1 MKKLLMMLVMA
12 TVAMT
17 ASAQNTLR
25 DKGSFTLQPKAGVGI
40 GTIAG
45 SWTTIGGE
53 KDKARIG
60 FVAGLEGEYYA
71 ADWFGLA
78 VGLNYAQQGFKFEAE
93 DYKETTKLDYLNV
106 PIVGNFYGAKG
117 LALKTGFQ
125 FGFLMNAKLDSQDI
139 KDLCNKVN
147 FAIPVGVSYEIE
159 NVVLDLRYNIG
170 LNKTNKADNGNKA
183 RTDLIQITLGY
194 KFNI

>member
-45 SWTTIGGE
+45 NWTTIGGE

-78 VGLNYAQQGFKFEAE
+78 VGLNYAQQGFKFEGE
-93 DYKETTKLDYLNV
+93 DFKETTKLDYLNV
-106 PIVGNFYGAKG
+106 PIVGNFYVAKG

-147 FAIPVGVSYEIE
+147 FAIPIGVSYEIE
-159 NVVLDLRYNIG
+159 NVVLDLRYNLG

-194 KFNI
+194 KFNL

>member
-40 GTIAG
+40 GTISG
-45 SWTTIGGE
+45 NWTTIGGE

-78 VGLNYAQQGFKFEAE
+78 VGLNYAQQGFKFEGE
-93 DYKETTKLDYLNV
+93 DFKETTKLDYLNV
-106 PIVGNFYGAKG
+106 PIVGNFYVAKG

-147 FAIPVGVSYEIE
+147 FAIPIGVSYEIE

-194 KFNI
+194 KFNL

>member
-12 TVAMT
+12 AVAMT

-45 SWTTIGGE
+45 NWTTIGGE

-106 PIVGNFYGAKG
+106 PIVGNFYVAKG

-159 NVVLDLRYNIG
+159 NVVLDLRYNLG

-194 KFNI
+194 KFNL

>member
-40 GTIAG
+40 GTISG

-106 PIVGNFYGAKG
+106 PIVGNFYVAKG

-147 FAIPVGVSYEIE
+147 FAIPIGVSYEIE

-194 KFNI
+194 KFNL

>member
-1 MKKLLMMLVMA
+1 MMLVMA

-45 SWTTIGGE
+45 NWTTIGGE

-106 PIVGNFYGAKG
+106 PIVGNFYVAKG

-147 FAIPVGVSYEIE
+147 FAIPIGVSYEIE
-159 NVVLDLRYNIG
+159 NVVLDLRYNLG

-194 KFNI
+194 KFNL

>member
-45 SWTTIGGE
+45 NWTTIGGE

-106 PIVGNFYGAKG
+106 PIVGNFYVAKG

-147 FAIPVGVSYEIE
+147 FAIPIGVSYEIE
-159 NVVLDLRYNIG
+159 NVVLDLRYNLG

-194 KFNI
+194 KFNL

>member
-1 MKKLLMMLVMA
+1 MMLVMA

-106 PIVGNFYGAKG
+106 PIVGNFYVAKG

-147 FAIPVGVSYEIE
+147 FAIPIGVSYEIE

-194 KFNI
+194 KFNL

>member
-1 MKKLLMMLVMA
+1 MKKFLMMLVMA

-78 VGLNYAQQGFKFEAE
+78 VGLNYAQQGFKFEGE
-93 DYKETTKLDYLNV
+93 DFKETTKLDYLNV
-106 PIVGNFYGAKG
+106 PIVGNFYVAKG

-147 FAIPVGVSYEIE
+147 FAIPIGVSYEIE
-159 NVVLDLRYNIG
+159 NVVLDLRYNLG

-194 KFNI
+194 KFNL

>member
-78 VGLNYAQQGFKFEAE
+78 VGLNYAQQGFKFEGE
-93 DYKETTKLDYLNV
+93 DFKETTKLDYLNV
-106 PIVGNFYGAKG
+106 PIVGNFYVAKG

-147 FAIPVGVSYEIE
+147 FAIPIGVSYEIE
-159 NVVLDLRYNIG
+159 NVVLDLRYNLG

-194 KFNI
+194 KFNL

>member
-40 GTIAG
+40 GTISG

-106 PIVGNFYGAKG
+106 PIVGNFYVAKG

-125 FGFLMNAKLDSQDI
+125 FGFLMNAKIEDADI
-139 KDLCNKVN
+139 KDACEKLNLS
-147 FAIPVGVSYEIE
+147 IPIGISYEIS
-159 NVVLDLRYNIG
+159 NFVLDLRYNLG
-170 LNKTNKADNGNKA
+170 LTKTNKPDNGSKA
-183 RTDLIQITLGY
+183 RSDLFQITVGY
-194 KFNI
+194 KFAL

>member
-106 PIVGNFYGAKG
+106 PIVGNFYVAKG

-125 FGFLMNAKLDSQDI
+125 FGFLMNAKLDSKDI

-159 NVVLDLRYNIG
+159 NVVLDLRYNVG

-194 KFNI
+194 KFNL

>member
-1 MKKLLMMLVMA
+1 MKKLLMMLVMV

-45 SWTTIGGE
+45 NWTTIGGE

-78 VGLNYAQQGFKFEAE
+78 VGLNYAQQGFKFEGE
-93 DYKETTKLDYLNV
+93 DFKETTKLDYLNV
-106 PIVGNFYGAKG
+106 PIVGNFYVAKG

-147 FAIPVGVSYEIE
+147 FAIPIGVSYEIE
-159 NVVLDLRYNIG
+159 NVVLDLRYNLG

-194 KFNI
+194 KFNL

>member
-45 SWTTIGGE
+45 NWTTIGGE

-106 PIVGNFYGAKG
+106 PIVGNFYVAKG
-117 LALKTGFQ
+117 LALKTGLQ

-147 FAIPVGVSYEIE
+147 FAIPIGVSYEIE
-159 NVVLDLRYNIG
+159 NVVLDLRYNLG

-194 KFNI
+194 KFNL

>member
-106 PIVGNFYGAKG
+106 PIVGNFYVAKG

-159 NVVLDLRYNIG
+159 NVVLDLRYNLG

-194 KFNI
+194 KFNL

>member
-1 MKKLLMMLVMA
+1 MMLVMA

-106 PIVGNFYGAKG
+106 PIVGNFYVAKG

-194 KFNI
+194 KFNL

>member
-1 MKKLLMMLVMA
+1 MKKFLMMLVMA

-40 GTIAG
+40 GTISG
-45 SWTTIGGE
+45 NWTTIGGE

-78 VGLNYAQQGFKFEAE
+78 VGLNYAQQGFKFEGE
-93 DYKETTKLDYLNV
+93 DFKETTKLDYLNV
-106 PIVGNFYGAKG
+106 PIVGNFYVAKG

-159 NVVLDLRYNIG
+159 NVVLDLRYNLG

-194 KFNI
+194 KFNL

>member
-1 MKKLLMMLVMA
+1 MMLVMA

-45 SWTTIGGE
+45 NWTTIGGE

-106 PIVGNFYGAKG
+106 PIVGNFYVAKG

-194 KFNI
+194 KFNL

>member
-40 GTIAG
+40 GTISG
-45 SWTTIGGE
+45 NWTTVGGE

-106 PIVGNFYGAKG
+106 PIVGNFYVAKG

-147 FAIPVGVSYEIE
+147 FAIPIGVSYEIE
-159 NVVLDLRYNIG
+159 NVVLDLRYNLG

-194 KFNI
+194 KFNL

>member
-106 PIVGNFYGAKG
+106 PIVGNFYVAKG

-147 FAIPVGVSYEIE
+147 FAIPIGVSYEIE
-159 NVVLDLRYNIG
+159 NVVLDLRYNLG

-194 KFNI
+194 KFNL

>member
-1 MKKLLMMLVMA
+1 MKKMMMMLVMA
-12 TVAMT
+12 IVAMT

-106 PIVGNFYGAKG
+106 PIVGNFYVAKG

-147 FAIPVGVSYEIE
+147 FAIPIGVSYEIE
-159 NVVLDLRYNIG
+159 NVVLDLRYNLG

-194 KFNI
+194 KFNL